1 MRLVVLVKQI
11 KRYFCLNN
19 NKKEWGVK
27 KLDTSAF
34 ACIIDSM
41 FKKLKDLWKKILNKS
56 DDFGQEYMDY
66 EYEDKYIQQLNS
78 AMDNNINN
86 KKEKEN
92 GNLE

>member
-1 MRLVVLVKQI
+1 
-11 KRYFCLNN
+11 
-19 NKKEWGVK
+19 
-27 KLDTSAF
+27 
-34 ACIIDSM
+34 M

-78 AMDNNINN
+78 AMNNNINN

-92 GNLE
+92 GNLEQNNNLLNW

>member
-1 MRLVVLVKQI
+1 
-11 KRYFCLNN
+11 
-19 NKKEWGVK
+19 
-27 KLDTSAF
+27 
-34 ACIIDSM
+34 M

-78 AMDNNINN
+78 VMDNNINN